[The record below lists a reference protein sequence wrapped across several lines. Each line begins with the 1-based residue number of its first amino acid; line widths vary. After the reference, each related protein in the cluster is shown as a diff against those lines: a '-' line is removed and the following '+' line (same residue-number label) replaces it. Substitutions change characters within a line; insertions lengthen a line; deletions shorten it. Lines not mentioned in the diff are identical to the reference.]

1 MSNRGQII
9 ERKTGFTVR
18 VFVGRDGTGK
28 RIYRNQRVSGTKKDA
43 QKVMTAMLRKLDTGE
58 LLLNPSNQT
67 VQDYFE
73 DWLANTAKPRLGNK
87 TFINYRSSLNS
98 RIYPAFGKI
107 KLVKLESRDI
117 QKLYAE
123 MHNLGL
129 SVFEVHRVLSSGL
142 NDAVAQRLIPNNPC
156 QQVKKPKRISTEM
169 KAMSQ
174 DEIHAFLKAAQGN
187 RLYVYFELLL
197 STGMRPSE
205 GLALKWQD
213 FDPINKKLQI
223 RRTVENVSGRI
234 LFKEPK
240 TKGSKRTINLHDGT
254 VNLLFQ
260 YKSDQATPDDLMF
273 PSKTGGPLNVNNVLE
288 RNFKPCL
295 LKAGLAKESMTKQGT
310 KKIEGKF
317 RMYDLRH
324 THATM
329 LLKANVHPKVV
340 SERLGHASISL
351 TLDTYSHILP
361 TMQETAVEALGQAMY
376 GPNREEAVAVLN

>member
-1 MSNRGQII
+1 VSRGQII
-9 ERKTGFTVR
+9 ERKTGYTVR
-18 VFVGRDGTGK
+18 VFVGRDGNGK
-28 RIYRNQRVSGTKKDA
+28 RIYRNQRVTGTKKDA
-43 QKVMTAMLRKLDTGE
+43 QKVLTAMLRKFDTGD

-73 DWLANTAKPRLGNK
+73 DWLENTAKPRLGNK

-98 RIYPAFGKI
+98 RVYPAFGEI
-107 KLVKLESRDI
+107 KLVKLEPRDI
-117 QKLYAE
+117 QKLYTE

-129 SVFEVHRVLSSGL
+129 SVYEIHRVLSSGL

-156 QQVKKPKRISTEM
+156 QQVKKPKRKSKEM

-174 DEIHAFLKAAQGN
+174 DEIHAFLNAAQDN
-187 RLYVYFELLL
+187 RMYVYFDLLL

-213 FDPINKKLQI
+213 FDPVNKKLHI

-234 LFKEPK
+234 EFKEPK
-240 TKGSKRTINLHDGT
+240 TKRSKRTINLHDGT
-254 VNLLFQ
+254 VSLLLQ
-260 YKSDQATPDDLMF
+260 HRSDQATPDDLIF

-295 LKAGLAKESMTKQGT
+295 LKAGLAKESMTKQGNRII
-310 KKIEGKF
+310 KGKF

-376 GPNREEAVAVLN
+376 SPNKGESIAVFN